1 MDVVYYSIM
10 GFLFYCSVVDDFQCK
25 EVIKLTREELLH
37 IVDSDP
43 YDFLRTDPHLGKRL
57 MFLTIGGS
65 HAYGTNVE
73 GSNIDIRGVAL
84 NSKEDLLGLGEFEH
98 RIDTATD
105 TTVFSFNKIAKLL
118 SNGNPNVLEMF
129 GNSDDL
135 VISYSPTTKLLM
147 ENKTLFLSKDAIK
160 PFGGFVN
167 DLLRKSSRLYIDMTI
182 GRYGADEVEKAQ
194 KKLNKLVMNANRLY
208 LMAFDL
214 FEKGEI
220 VTYRGDDIDILQKFR
235 FGEYDYAEWRAYV
248 VPVYET
254 KMKSSCENSGLPDHV
269 NMKLVNEL
277 VMTINEE
284 ALKV

>member
-1 MDVVYYSIM
+1 M
-10 GFLFYCSVVDDFQCK
+10 
-25 EVIKLTREELLH
+25 TREELQH
-37 IVDSDP
+37 IISSKP

-73 GSNIDIRGVAL
+73 GSDVDIRGVAL

-98 RIDTATD
+98 HVDTATD
-105 TTVFSFNKIAKLL
+105 TTVFSFNKAAKLL

-167 DLLRKSSRLYIDMTI
+167 DLLRKSSRLYVDMTI
-182 GRYGADEVEKAQ
+182 GRYGEDEIEKVQ
-194 KKLNKLVMNANRLY
+194 KKINKMVMNTNRLY

-220 VTYRGDDIDILQKFR
+220 ITYRSDDIDMLQKYR
-235 FGEYDYAEWRAYV
+235 FGEYDYVEWRTHV
-248 VPVYET
+248 VPLYET
-254 KMKSSCENSGLPDHV
+254 KMKSSCENSVLPDHV

-277 VMTINEE
+277 VMAINEE

>member
-1 MDVVYYSIM
+1 MVNCSDVGI
-10 GFLFYCSVVDDFQCK
+10 LFYCCDVNNLKRK
-25 EVIKLTREELLH
+25 EVVKMTREELQR
-37 IVDSDP
+37 IIDSEP
-43 YDFLRTDPHLGKRL
+43 YDFLRTDPHLGKHL

-73 GSNIDIRGVAL
+73 GSDVDIRGVAL

-98 RIDTATD
+98 HVDTATD
-105 TTVFSFNKIAKLL
+105 TTVFSFNKIVKLL
-118 SNGNPNVLEMF
+118 SNGNPNVLELF

-147 ENKTLFLSKDAIK
+147 ENKKLFLSKNAIK

-167 DLLRKSSRLYIDMTI
+167 DLINKSGRLYIDMQG
-182 GRYGADEVEKAQ
+182 GRYGETDIEKAR
-194 KKLNKLVMNANRLY
+194 KMLNKLVMNANRLY

-220 VTYRGDDIDILQKFR
+220 ITYRSNDIDLLQKFR
-235 FGEYDYAEWRAYV
+235 FGEYDYLEWRAYV
-248 VPVYET
+248 LPVYEAR
-254 KMKSSCENSGLPDHV
+254 MKTACENSSLPDHV

-277 VMTINEE
+277 AMTINEQ
-284 ALKV
+284 ALKVV

>member
-1 MDVVYYSIM
+1 M
-10 GFLFYCSVVDDFQCK
+10 
-25 EVIKLTREELLH
+25 IKTTREELQR
-37 IVDSDP
+37 IIDSKP
-43 YDFLRTDPHLGKRL
+43 YDFLRTDQHLGKHL

-65 HAYGTNVE
+65 HAYGTNVA
-73 GSNIDIRGVAL
+73 GSDVDIRGVAL

-98 RIDTATD
+98 HVDTVTD

-118 SNGNPNVLEMF
+118 SNGNPNVLKMF

-135 VISYSPTTKLLM
+135 VISYSPTTELLM
-147 ENKTLFLSKDAIK
+147 TNKMLFLSKDAIK

-182 GRYGADEVEKAQ
+182 GRYGEDEIEKAQ

-214 FEKGEI
+214 FEKEEI

-235 FGEYDYAEWRAYV
+235 FGEYDYTEWRAYV
-248 VPVYET
+248 VPVYEAR
-254 KMKSSCENSGLPDHV
+254 MKSSCENSNLPEHV
-269 NMKLVNEL
+269 NMKTVNEL
-277 VMTINEE
+277 VVTINEM
-284 ALKV
+284 ALKVA

>member
-1 MDVVYYSIM
+1 M
-10 GFLFYCSVVDDFQCK
+10 
-25 EVIKLTREELLH
+25 TREELQR
-37 IVDSDP
+37 IIDSKP
-43 YDFLRTDPHLGKRL
+43 YDFLRTNPHLGKHL

-65 HAYGTNVE
+65 HAYGTNVG
-73 GSNIDIRGVAL
+73 GSNVDIRGVAL

-98 RIDTATD
+98 HVDTATD

-118 SNGNPNVLEMF
+118 SNGNPNVLELF

-147 ENKTLFLSKDAIK
+147 ENKKTFLSKDVIE

-167 DLLRKSSRLYIDMTI
+167 DLINKSGRLYIDI
-182 GRYGADEVEKAQ
+182 QGGRYGETDIEKAR
-194 KKLNKLVMNANRLY
+194 KVLNKLVMNANRLY

-235 FGEYDYAEWRAYV
+235 FGEYDYTEWRAYV
-248 VPVYET
+248 VPVYEAR
-254 KMKSSCENSGLPDHV
+254 MKSSCENSNMPEHV
-269 NMKLVNEL
+269 DMKAVNEL
-277 VMTINEE
+277 VMTINEM
-284 ALKV
+284 ALKAA

>member
-1 MDVVYYSIM
+1 M
-10 GFLFYCSVVDDFQCK
+10 
-25 EVIKLTREELLH
+25 TREELQR
-37 IVDSDP
+37 IIDSEP
-43 YDFLRTDPHLGKRL
+43 YDFLRTDPHLGKHL

-73 GSNIDIRGVAL
+73 GSDIDIRGVAL

-98 RIDTATD
+98 HVDTATD
-105 TTVFSFNKIAKLL
+105 TTIFSFNKIAKLL
-118 SNGNPNVLEMF
+118 SNGNPNVLELF
-129 GNSDDL
+129 GNRDDL
-135 VISYSPTTKLLM
+135 VISYSPITKLLM

-167 DLLRKSSRLYIDMTI
+167 DLLRKSSRLYIDMPS
-182 GRYGADEVEKAQ
+182 GRYGEDEVEKAQ
-194 KKLNKLVMNANRLY
+194 KKLNKLVMNTNRLY

-220 VTYRGDDIDILQKFR
+220 ITYRGDDIDLLQKFR
-235 FGEYDYAEWRAYV
+235 YGEYDYLKWRNHV
-248 VPVYET
+248 VPVYEAR
-254 KMKSSCENSGLPDHV
+254 MKSSCENSTLPDHV

-277 VMTINEE
+277 AMTINEE

>member
-1 MDVVYYSIM
+1 M
-10 GFLFYCSVVDDFQCK
+10 
-25 EVIKLTREELLH
+25 TREELQR
-37 IVDSDP
+37 IIDSEP
-43 YDFLRTDPHLGKRL
+43 YDFLRTDPHLGKHL

-73 GSNIDIRGVAL
+73 GSDVDIRGVAL

-98 RIDTATD
+98 HVDTATD
-105 TTVFSFNKIAKLL
+105 TTVFGFNKIAKLL

-135 VISYSPTTKLLM
+135 VISYSQTTKLLM
-147 ENKTLFLSKDAIK
+147 ENKKMFLSKDAIK

-167 DLLRKSSRLYIDMTI
+167 DLINKSGRLYIDMQG
-182 GRYGADEVEKAQ
+182 GRYGETDIDKAR

-220 VTYRGDDIDILQKFR
+220 VTYRNNDIDLLQKFR
-235 FGEYDYAEWRAYV
+235 FGKYDYLEWRV
-248 VPVYET
+248 HVLPVYEAR
-254 KMKSSCENSGLPDHV
+254 MKYSCENSSLPEHV
-269 NMKLVNEL
+269 NMKAVNEL
-277 VMTINEE
+277 VMTINEM
-284 ALKV
+284 ALKIA

>member
-1 MDVVYYSIM
+1 M
-10 GFLFYCSVVDDFQCK
+10 
-25 EVIKLTREELLH
+25 TREELQR
-37 IVDSDP
+37 IIDSEP
-43 YDFLRTDPHLGKRL
+43 YDFLRTDPHLGKHL

-73 GSNIDIRGVAL
+73 GSDVDIRGVAL

-194 KKLNKLVMNANRLY
+194 KKLNKMVMNANRLY

-220 VTYRGDDIDILQKFR
+220 VTYRGDDIDVLQKFR

-248 VPVYET
+248 VPVYEHR
-254 KMKSSCENSGLPDHV
+254 MKSSCENSALPDHV

-284 ALKV
+284 ALKVV